1 MITILLKNCNDFSQ
15 DFYDQMVE
23 ELPLNQL
30 ECTCGKKGC
39 LTRYGHYPRGV
50 KYMSEFIKLK
60 VQRLR
65 CSECRCTHAI
75 IPSILVPYSQAPL
88 EDQQAILYC
97 YEYGRKP
104 DAVMDRNFLVDENNI
119 KHILRQF
126 RKHWKQRLLAIGL
139 TLKEALTEPCF
150 SAYSRQFMQIHRT
163 QNILFCPPT

>member
-15 DFYDQMVE
+15 DFYDKLIE
-23 ELPLNQL
+23 ELNLNQL

-50 KYMSEFIKLK
+50 KYMSEFISIK

-65 CSECRCTHAI
+65 CSECHCTHAV
-75 IPSILVPYSQAPL
+75 IPSLLVPYSQAPL

-97 YEYGRKP
+97 YECGMKP
-104 DAVMDRNFLVDENNI
+104 DAVMERNFLVDENNI

-139 TLKEALTEPCF
+139 TLKEALTKPCF
-150 SAYSRQFMQIHRT
+150 STYSRQFMQIHRT